1 MQNRPGSAPP
11 ASPTNARKGKGRDYG
26 DRYVTLAK
34 ALSPPADIS
43 GSSLNAMVQT
53 CTPRISFCLTR
64 MDVAK
69 PLLQQL
75 KSPLGRPCMDT
86 VKGTL
91 ARVRSSTLRGAADTY
106 AEEANTTFGNLL
118 KNELFGSPAKS
129 KIHSPIPVSP
139 RRPGN
144 IHAASAPAASA
155 HTSAGSTP
163 HHHHPPPLPDANG
176 NTDSSSILSTPL
188 HVPTTPSQGLSRLPG
203 SAASREHHVEVT
215 AQAESGSRSSSS
227 SSRTAYSPPSTTV
240 QTTPTRKRLF
250 TYASPSSSRATPLNY
265 GIGGK
270 PTGVQGL
277 GLDDMGHEK
286 YSLSPVGRESQKML
300 LSPRKTIRQ
309 MTKTPFKV
317 LDAPELAV
325 SC

>member
-1 MQNRPGSAPP
+1 MYGHGDED
-11 ASPTNARKGKGRDYG
+11 ARKGQCAGY
-26 DRYVTLAK
+26 
-34 ALSPPADIS
+34 IS
-43 GSSLNAMVQT
+43 LPLTCATEEVNA
-53 CTPRISFCLTR
+53 
-64 MDVAK
+64 
-69 PLLQQL
+69 
-75 KSPLGRPCMDT
+75 
-86 VKGTL
+86 
-91 ARVRSSTLRGAADTY
+91 
-106 AEEANTTFGNLL
+106 TFGNLL

-129 KIHSPIPVSP
+129 NIHSPVPVSP
-139 RRPGN
+139 RRHAN
-144 IHAASAPAASA
+144 IHSSSAPVAST

-176 NTDSSSILSTPL
+176 HTESSSIISTPL

-203 SAASREHHVEVT
+203 SAASREHHAEIAAHVET
-215 AQAESGSRSSSS
+215 GTRSSSS
-227 SSRTAYSPPSTTV
+227 SSRTAYSPPSSTIK
-240 QTTPTRKRLF
+240 TTPTRKRLF

-265 GIGGK
+265 GVGGK

-300 LSPRKTIRQ
+300 LSPRKAIRQ

-325 SC
+325 SIGCLSVS